1 MLNVKIIGWFAGSW
15 LSRIYLALVTVA
27 TVWSSVSLLT
37 WDGQSPNYAD
47 IGPTALT
54 LPGSLISGLF
64 QLLPVPGDSDLFW
77 LIWLSAVAVGAL
89 LNAAA
94 LNGLVALAR
103 RLRAKRRPATAQ

>member
-1 MLNVKIIGWFAGSW
+1 MKIIGWFAGSR
-15 LSRIYLALVTVA
+15 LSRMYLALVVVA

-54 LPGSLISGLF
+54 LPGSLIGSLF
-64 QLLPVPGDSDLFW
+64 LLVPVPDGTDLFW
-77 LIWLSAVAVGAL
+77 LTWLSAVTVGAL

-103 RLRAKRRPATAQ
+103 RLRARRRPAPAR